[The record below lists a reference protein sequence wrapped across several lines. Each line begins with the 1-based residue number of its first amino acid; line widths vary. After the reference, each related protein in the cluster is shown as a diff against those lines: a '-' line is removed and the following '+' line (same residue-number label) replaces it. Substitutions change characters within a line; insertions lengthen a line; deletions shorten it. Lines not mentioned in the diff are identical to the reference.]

1 MVNCSHGGIGIT
13 QCSHANEVAV
23 ICYGVSTAGNPTN
36 GTRMHS
42 LTQEM
47 RACILY
53 PANVHALQYIRIIA
67 IECFLFLSLICLSI
81 YI

>member
-47 RACILY
+47 HVCILY
-53 PANVHALQYIRIIA
+53 PANVHAVRMLFISIIN
-67 IECFLFLSLICLSI
+67 LSI
-81 YI
+81 